1 MHLKIFWL
9 QVIEVHLKV
18 TEETRTKLAQ
28 IIRFQLDL
36 LQTGSGDSGD
46 IGQALSFSLCLLYLS
61 ILTA

>member
-36 LQTGSGDSGD
+36 LQTGSVDSGD